1 MCYNIELIKQLVGN
15 KIMESAWD
23 FGFGDYH
30 THLNQFSGI
39 WQNKKHKSIKITIL
53 KMLLNTFGDRQF
65 YFVYQDSL
73 GTEFLISLKDLEDNF
88 IRITKFNIE

>member
-1 MCYNIELIKQLVGN
+1 
-15 KIMESAWD
+15 
-23 FGFGDYH
+23 
-30 THLNQFSGI
+30 
-39 WQNKKHKSIKITIL
+39 
-53 KMLLNTFGDRQF
+53 MLLNTFGDRQF